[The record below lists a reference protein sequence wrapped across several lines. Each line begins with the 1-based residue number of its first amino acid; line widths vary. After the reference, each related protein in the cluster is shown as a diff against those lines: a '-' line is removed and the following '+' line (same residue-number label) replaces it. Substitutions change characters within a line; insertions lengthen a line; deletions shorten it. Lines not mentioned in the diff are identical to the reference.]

1 LLKLKNGAF
10 LAHLIATNDNKPEA
24 NFDLYSDS
32 DTWEIGVFVV

>member
-1 LLKLKNGAF
+1 MGVS
-10 LAHLIATNDNKPEA
+10 LAHLIARNHNKPEA